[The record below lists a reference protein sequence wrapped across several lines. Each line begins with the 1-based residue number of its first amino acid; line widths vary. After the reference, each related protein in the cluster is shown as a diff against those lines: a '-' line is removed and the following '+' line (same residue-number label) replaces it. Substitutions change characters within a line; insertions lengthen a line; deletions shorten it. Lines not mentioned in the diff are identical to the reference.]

1 MVMVRLDVPAQSAA
15 SAGRFVADV
24 RAGYGLAG
32 SADDDG
38 REEAVSRIPRDV
50 GEWITVPSNEDSEE
64 LYREVFDRISTEPAS
79 GDTLTI
85 YRNGNRIGR
94 ETLGPEPSPS

>member
-1 MVMVRLDVPAQSAA
+1 MVMVRLGVPAQYVA

-38 REEAVSRIPRDV
+38 REHAVSRVPRDD
-50 GEWITVPSNEDSEE
+50 GDWITGPSNQDSEE
-64 LYREVFDRISTEPAS
+64 LSREVFDRISTEPAS
-79 GDTLTI
+79 
-85 YRNGNRIGR
+85 
-94 ETLGPEPSPS
+94 